1 MVQAKILIAL
11 TRMAKVRR
19 MMMMMDAAVVTV
31 IRTVIGM
38 QVQCQREGP
47 DTGKP
52 SVNDINKNILHIH
65 II

>member
-1 MVQAKILIAL
+1 MVQAKILIAM
-11 TRMAKVRR
+11 TMMAKVRK
-19 MMMMMDAAVVTV
+19 MMMMEAAVVTV

-52 SVNDINKNILHIH
+52 SVNDINNNILHIH

>member
-38 QVQCQREGP
+38 QAQCQREGP

>member
-19 MMMMMDAAVVTV
+19 MMMMMEAAVVTV